1 MSAAKPV
8 HWLPWMLGALL
19 FVLVPVIF
27 SQGFIRLL
35 FAECAIMIVFALSY
49 NLLLGVSGML
59 SFGHAVYSGFGAYAT
74 IHALNWIGRTHMAV
88 PVTLLPLVGG
98 FGGLLA
104 GIVLGFVSTRRSGTA
119 FAMITLGLG
128 ELVGA
133 CWLMFPKFFGGEGGI
148 SGNRTVGAP
157 LFGVPGW
164 NLGSDLQIDYVVG
177 AWCFA
182 SIVGIRGLLA
192 TPLGRIANAVRDNP
206 ERAEFVGYS
215 ARQVRWLMLM
225 ASSFFAGISGAL
237 AALNFEIVSAENVGA
252 LRSGEVLLATFIGGI
267 GYFHGPILGAVVF
280 VFFAVALSQWT
291 QAWQLYL
298 GLFFVVLVLRAP
310 GGLAALLEHAGVLLG
325 DVSALRRRARVLGAK
340 AAAALIALCGFIL
353 LVEMTYY
360 RTLEAT
366 GGSIVRVFWTDI
378 DTGHA
383 GAWALGCLLLTAGVL
398 TFAWLRRQELAA
410 WEPASTSVSVG
421 DAR

>member
-1 MSAAKPV
+1 MSAVKQLR
-8 HWLPWMLGALL
+8 WLPWVSGAVLIA
-19 FVLVPVIF
+19 LVPAIF

-74 IHALNWIGRTHMAV
+74 IHALNWIGRSHV
-88 PVTLLPLVGG
+88 SIPVTLLPLVGG
-98 FGGLLA
+98 CGALLA
-104 GIVLGFVSTRRSGTA
+104 GVVLGFVSTRRSGTA

-148 SGNRTVGAP
+148 AGNRTVGAP
-157 LFGVPGW
+157 LFGVSGW

-182 SIVGIRGLLA
+182 SIAAIRALLG
-192 TPLGRIANAVRDNP
+192 TPLGRVANAVRDNP

-215 ARQVRWLMLM
+215 ARQVRWLMLI

-291 QAWQLYL
+291 KAWQLYL
-298 GLFFVVLVLRAP
+298 GLFFVILVLRAP
-310 GGLAALLEHAGVLLG
+310 GGLAALLERAAIVLR
-325 DVSALRRRARVLGAK
+325 DFSALRRRAGVLGTK
-340 AAAALIALCGFIL
+340 TAAAILSLGGLIL
-353 LVEMTYY
+353 LVEMTYH

-366 GGSIVRVFWTDI
+366 GGTVVRVFWTDF
-378 DTGHA
+378 DTGHL
-383 GAWALGCLLLTAGVL
+383 GAWALGGLLLSAGAL
-398 TFAWLRRQELAA
+398 TFGWLHRQELAA
-410 WEPASTSVSVG
+410 WGPDPSATSG
-421 DAR
+421 GETR

>member
-1 MSAAKPV
+1 MSATKQV
-8 HWLPWMLGALL
+8 RWLPWVLGALL
-19 FVLVPVIF
+19 LALVPAAF

-35 FAECAIMIVFALSY
+35 FAECAIMVVFALSY

-74 IHALNWIGRTHMAV
+74 IHALNWIGRTHVAV

-98 FGGLLA
+98 CGALLA
-104 GIVLGFVSTRRSGTA
+104 GVLLGFVSTRRSGTA

-128 ELVGA
+128 ELIGA

-157 LFGVPGW
+157 LFGVTGW
-164 NLGSDLQIDYVVG
+164 NLGSDLQIDYVIG
-177 AWCFA
+177 TWCFV
-182 SIVGIRGLLA
+182 SIVAIRALLG

-215 ARQVRWLMLM
+215 ARQVRWLMLI

-280 VFFAVALSQWT
+280 TFFAVALSQWT
-291 QAWQLYL
+291 KAWQLYL

-310 GGLAALLEHAGVLLG
+310 GGLAALLEQAAIVVR
-325 DVSALRRRARVLGAK
+325 DFSALRRRAGVLGTK
-340 AAAALIALCGFIL
+340 LVAATLTLSGLILV
-353 LVEMTYY
+353 VEMTYQ
-360 RTLEAT
+360 RTLEAA
-366 GGSIVRVFWTDI
+366 GGSVVRVFWTDI
-378 DTGHA
+378 DTGHFT
-383 GAWALGCLLLTAGVL
+383 GWALGCLLLIAGAL
-398 TFAWLRRQELAA
+398 TYGWLRRQELVAWGPDASLAA
-410 WEPASTSVSVG
+410 GGEAQ
-421 DAR
+421 